1 MMEGRRDSYQKG
13 FTHSMAKIGRLYDK
27 SKINF
32 EDMLYPGK
40 ALFALLI
47 PIVIEQLLNSFMGMV
62 DTMMVSNV
70 GSEAISAVSLVDSIN
85 NLVVQVFAAM
95 ATGAAIICSQYL
107 GNKDKD
113 GCNRAARQVVLT
125 VFTISV
131 IITVSGLLFRKPLL
145 RLIFGQIEPGV
156 MEKAQSYF
164 LVTVLSYPFLALFNA
179 GSAFFRSGGN
189 SRFPMKVSVISNV
202 LNVAGNAVLIFG
214 FDMGVAGAALST
226 LFSRIFCA
234 VVIFV
239 FLRKP
244 KQDIV
249 VKEYL
254 SIRPDMPLIGKI
266 LAIGVPAGIENGMFQ
281 FGKLAIQSTVS
292 TMGTAAIAAQAM
304 ANILEM
310 VNGIFGVGVGI
321 GLMTMVGQAIGA
333 GRNEEAKYYVVKCTK
348 IGLAGILVSCLLV
361 LGITKPVLWLAG
373 MEAESAAMC
382 FDMVVAITIAKP
394 LFWAFSFIPA
404 YGMRAAG
411 DVKFSMLTS
420 TITMWCLRVALC
432 VFLVKVFHMGPMAV
446 WYGMFADWA
455 VRGVVFFLRFRSG
468 KWLHN
473 KVV

>member
-1 MMEGRRDSYQKG
+1 
-13 FTHSMAKIGRLYDK
+13 MAKTGKLYDR

-32 EDMLYPGK
+32 DDLLYSGK

-85 NLVVQVFAAM
+85 NLVIQVFAAM

-107 GNKDKD
+107 GNRDKE

-125 VFTISV
+125 VFV
-131 IITVSGLLFRKPLL
+131 IAMVIMALGLVFRKPLL
-145 RLIFGQIEPGV
+145 RLTFGQIDPGV
-156 MEKAQSYF
+156 MEKAQSYL

-179 GSAFFRSGGN
+179 GSAFFRAGGN

-202 LNVAGNAVLIFG
+202 LNVAGNAILIFG
-214 FDMGVAGAALST
+214 LGMGVTGAALST
-226 LFSRIFCA
+226 LISRAFCA
-234 VVIFV
+234 VVVFY

-244 KQDIV
+244 RQDIV
-249 VKEYL
+249 VRDYRK
-254 SIRPDMPLIGKI
+254 IRPDMPLITKI
-266 LAIGVPAGIENGMFQ
+266 LAIGVPAGVENGMFQ

-292 TMGTAAIAAQAM
+292 TMGTTAIAAQAM
-304 ANILEM
+304 ANIMEM

-348 IGLAGILVSCLLV
+348 IGLVGILVSCLFV

-373 MEAESAAMC
+373 MEADSAAMC

-432 VFLVKVFHMGPMAV
+432 IFLVKTFSMGPMAV

-455 VRGVVFFLRFRSG
+455 VRGIIFFCRFRSG
-468 KWLHN
+468 KWLHS